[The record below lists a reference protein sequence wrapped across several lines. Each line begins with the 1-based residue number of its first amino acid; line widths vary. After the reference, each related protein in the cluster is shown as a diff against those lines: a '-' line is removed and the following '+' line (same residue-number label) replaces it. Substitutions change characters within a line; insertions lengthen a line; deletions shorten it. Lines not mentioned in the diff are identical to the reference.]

1 MKKSELVSSSF
12 WLVFS
17 SLGTLESYRLGLG
30 DFRSPGPGFLPFV
43 ASLVLG
49 VLSLVVLLQAA
60 YRDGGKGGVKETRSD
75 RGNWEKIVYTLAAL
89 LLYVFLLEKLGF
101 LFCTLVLLG
110 FLLLVIEK
118 QRWSV
123 VIAAA
128 FLATISSYILFQVW
142 LKIQLP
148 PGTLG
153 IYP

>member
-1 MKKSELVSSSF
+1 MKKSDLVSSSF

-49 VLSLVVLLQAA
+49 VLSLSLVVQAIN
-60 YRDGGKGGVKETRSD
+60 RRGEEKEFQEAWFQK
-75 RGNWEKIVYTLAAL
+75 GNWEKIVYTLAAL

-101 LFCTLVLLG
+101 LLCT
-110 FLLLVIEK
+110 LLLV
-118 QRWSV
+118 
-123 VIAAA
+123 A
-128 FLATISSYILFQVW
+128 FLLRVIERQRSLVVMATAFFATIFTYILFQVW
-142 LKIQLP
+142 LNIQLP
-148 PGTLG
+148 SGVLG

>member
-1 MKKSELVSSSF
+1 VKKSDLVSSSF

-49 VLSLVVLLQAA
+49 VLSLLVLLQTI
-60 YRDGGKGGVKETRSD
+60 YRKEEEEELAKTPSD
-75 RGNWEKIVYTLAAL
+75 WGSWEKVIYTLAAL

-101 LFCTLVLLG
+101 LLCTLLLVA
-110 FLLLVIEK
+110 FLLLVVER
-118 QRWSV
+118 QRSLV
-123 VIAAA
+123 VMVTA
-128 FLATISSYILFQVW
+128 FFATIFSYILFQVW
-142 LKIQLP
+142 LNIQLP
-148 PGTLG
+148 SGVLG